1 MGTNFSNQTT
11 ESLLEHYEFRIQA
24 LTSKLR
30 RIKEIIDTDEDEL
43 SDVDKT
49 NEIYSILY
57 WNKMI

>member
-11 ESLLEHYEFRIQA
+11 DSLLEHYEFRIYA

-49 NEIYSILY
+49 NEIYSIL
-57 WNKMI
+57 